1 MLNRVILIGRLT
13 HDPEL
18 RYTQNSGIAI
28 TRFSLAVNRKFT
40 NQNGEREADFINIV
54 TWRGLAEN
62 CANYLRKGSLV
73 AVEGRIQTG
82 KYENDEGRTVYTTD
96 VVADDVRFL
105 EPRNRDAGPG
115 QQSKDQNRQQPQFSR
130 PNNPFA
136 GDEVPIDANDI
147 PF

>member
-1 MLNRVILIGRLT
+1 MLNRVLLIGRLT

-18 RYTQNSGIAI
+18 RYTAGSGIAL
-28 TRFSLAVNRKFT
+28 TRFSLEVNRKFA

-54 TWRGLAEN
+54 TWRGLAET

-73 AVEGRIQTG
+73 AIEGRIQTG
-82 KYENDEGRTVYTTD
+82 KYENSEGRTVYTTD

-105 EPRNRDAGPG
+105 EPRNRD
-115 QQSKDQNRQQPQFSR
+115 QKRQQPQFSR
-130 PNNPFA
+130 PNDPFA
-136 GDEVPIDANDI
+136 VEGVSIDIDADI